1 MTISPSPTAK
11 LALVAVGGNAL
22 IRSKQEESLHQQ
34 HDAVSQTAEHVVNLI
49 SAGWRVVL
57 THGNGP
63 QVGFIMRRSEIAEG
77 EVPIVPLDYAVGDTQ
92 GAIGFMFQN
101 ALGNVLRKR
110 GLKTSVVALVTQTLV
125 SADDAAFNAPDKPI
139 GTLMAQAQAERLAAK
154 LGWRIAE
161 DSGRGW
167 RRVVASPKP
176 LRVVESPII
185 RQLLDQDV
193 LVVACGGGGIAVVE
207 HADGSLHSVEAVIDK
222 DRASALLAI
231 ELNAD
236 LLLIPTGVE
245 RVAIHFGTPQ
255 QRWLDKLALEEAE
268 QLLREGQFG
277 VGSMGPKVEAMLTY
291 LRQRPGG
298 SGLITTPEAIGR
310 ALQGETGTHF
320 LSPRSLP

>member
-1 MTISPSPTAK
+1 MAAARTSR

-22 IRSKQEESLHQQ
+22 IRSQQEESLHQQ
-34 HDAVSQTAEHVVNLI
+34 HDAVAQAAEHVVDLI

-63 QVGFIMRRSEIAEG
+63 QVGFILRRSEIAEG

-110 GLKTSVVALVTQTLV
+110 GLKTPVVALVTQTVV
-125 SADDAAFNAPDKPI
+125 SAQDAAFNAPDKPI
-139 GTLMAQAQAERLAAK
+139 GTLLAQADAERLAAK

-167 RRVVASPKP
+167 RRVVASPRP

-185 RQLLDQDV
+185 RQLLDQEV

-222 DRASALLAI
+222 DRASALLAV
-231 ELNAD
+231 ELDAD

-255 QRWLDKLALEEAE
+255 QRWLDKLTLQEAE
-268 QLLREGQFG
+268 QLLHEGQFG
-277 VGSMGPKVEAMLTY
+277 AGSMGPKVESMLAY

-310 ALQGETGTHF
+310 ALQGKTGTHF
-320 LSPRSLP
+320 ISSSDSTM

>member
-1 MTISPSPTAK
+1 MASSPTSR

-22 IRSKQEESLHQQ
+22 IRSKQEESLRQQ
-34 HDAVSQTAEHVVNLI
+34 YDAVSQTAEHVVNLI
-49 SAGWRVVL
+49 GAGWRVVL

-63 QVGFIMRRSEIAEG
+63 QVGFILRRSEIAEG
-77 EVPIVPLDYAVGDTQ
+77 EVPIVPLDFAVGDTQ

-110 GLKTSVVALVTQTLV
+110 GLKTAVVALVTQTVV

-139 GTLMAQAQAERLAAK
+139 GTLMARSDAERLAAK

-167 RRVVASPKP
+167 RRVVASPRP

-185 RQLLDQDV
+185 RQLLDQEV

-277 VGSMGPKVEAMLTY
+277 AGSMGPKVEAMLTY

-298 SGLITTPEAIGR
+298 RGLITTPEAIGH

-320 LSPRSLP
+320 LSSV

>member
-1 MTISPSPTAK
+1 MKSSSASK

-22 IRSKQEESLHQQ
+22 IRSQRQESLHEQY
-34 HDAVSQTAEHVVNLI
+34 DAVSQTAEHVVNLI

-63 QVGFIMRRSEIAEG
+63 QVGFILRRSEIAEG

-110 GLKTSVVALVTQTLV
+110 GLKTPVVALVTQTVV
-125 SADDAAFNAPDKPI
+125 SPQDAAFNAPDKPI
-139 GTLMAQAQAERLAAK
+139 GTLMAQADAERLAAK

-167 RRVVASPKP
+167 RRVVASPRP

-185 RQLLDQDV
+185 RQLLDQEV

-245 RVAIHFGTPQ
+245 RVAIHFGTQQ
-255 QRWLDKLALEEAE
+255 QRWLDKLTLEEAE
-268 QLLREGQFG
+268 RLLREGQFG
-277 VGSMGPKVEAMLTY
+277 AGSMGPKVEAMLTY

-320 LSPRSLP
+320 QSLRSLP

>member
-1 MTISPSPTAK
+1 MASSSSSK

-34 HDAVSQTAEHVVNLI
+34 YDAVSQTAEHVVNLI
-49 SAGWRVVL
+49 AAGWRVVL

-63 QVGFIMRRSEIAEG
+63 QVGFILRRSEIAEG
-77 EVPIVPLDYAVGDTQ
+77 EVPTVPLDFAVGDTQ

-110 GLKTSVVALVTQTLV
+110 GLKTQVVALVTQTVV
-125 SADDAAFNAPDKPI
+125 SADDPAFHAPDKPI
-139 GTLMAQAQAERLAAK
+139 GTLMAQADAERLAAK

-185 RQLLDQDV
+185 RQLLDQEV

-245 RVAIHFGTPQ
+245 QVAIHFGTPQ
-255 QRWLDKLALEEAE
+255 QRWLDKLTLQEAE

-277 VGSMGPKVEAMLTY
+277 AGSMGPKVEAMLTY
-291 LRQRPGG
+291 LRKRPGG

-320 LSPRSLP
+320 LSSV